1 MSVDD
6 QQTVDGCGARFTCLT
21 HGVTLVG
28 MIEDFIARTRPS
40 APTPQPSTAQREAL
54 LRAAG
59 VPEELWEHSG
69 PYGIAPLSVR
79 MGMRFVEFTPDRVV
93 ATMPVAGNE
102 QNVGLLHGGAHLVMA
117 ESLGSLSAVLHVRL
131 TLGWQRAV
139 VGTEIG
145 ATHHRSITEGLVTGT
160 CTPIT
165 LGRTLTCHEIV
176 MRDEQDRRLSTV
188 RMTNM
193 ILPERD

>member
-1 MSVDD
+1 MV
-6 QQTVDGCGARFTCLT
+6 
-21 HGVTLVG
+21 
-28 MIEDFIARTRPS
+28 EDFIARSRPS
-40 APTPQPSTAQREAL
+40 APTPHPAPEEREAL

-59 VPEELWEHSG
+59 VPEEHWEHTG

-79 MGMRFVEFTPDRVV
+79 MGMRYLEFSPERVV
-93 ATMPVAGNE
+93 ATMPVSGNE

-117 ESLGSLSAVLHVRL
+117 ESLGSLAAVLHVRT
-131 TLGWQRAV
+131 TLGLDRAV

-145 ATHHRSITEGLVTGT
+145 ATHHRAITEGLVTAT

-165 LGRTLTCHEIV
+165 LGRTLTCHEVV
-176 MRDEQDRRLSTV
+176 MRDEQDRRLSTA

-193 ILPERD
+193 ILADRG